1 MTEREVEVVN
11 TLGIHARPSSM
22 IVKTAQQFTSTISI
36 SKSGADADAK
46 SIMSVMMLAAT
57 CGSKVTIRA
66 AGDDENQAIEAIA
79 GLFARKFD
87 EE

>member
-1 MTEREVEVVN
+1 MTEREVEVIN

-22 IVKTAQQFTSTISI
+22 IVKTAQKFLATIVI

-66 AGDDENQAIEAIA
+66 SGDDEEDAVDAIA
-79 GLFARKFD
+79 ALFSRKFD

>member
-1 MTEREVEVVN
+1 MVEREVEVIN
-11 TLGIHARPSSM
+11 SLGIHARPSSL
-22 IVKTAQQFTSTISI
+22 IVKAAQNFKSKISVV
-36 SKSGADADAK
+36 KSGASADAK

-66 AGDDENQAIEAIA
+66 SGVDEEQAVEAIA
-79 GLFARKFD
+79 RLFERKFD

>member
-1 MTEREVEVVN
+1 MTEREVEVIN

-22 IVKTAQQFTSTISI
+22 IVKTALQFKSAISI
-36 SKSGADADAK
+36 SKSGAEADAK

-66 AGDDENQAIEAIA
+66 SGDDEKQALDAVA

>member
-1 MTEREVEVVN
+1 MVEREVEVTN

-22 IVKTAQQFTSTISI
+22 IVKTAQQFKAAVMII
-36 SKSGADADAK
+36 KSGAEADAK

-57 CGSKVTIRA
+57 CGSKVTIRVT
-66 AGDDENQAIEAIA
+66 GDDEKSALDAIA
-79 GLFARKFD
+79 ALFARKFD